1 MILAVIFMRAIQKNR
16 VVILA
21 GDGIGGDAVA
31 FLDAANFVE
40 FAAILFQTRGVV
52 AQGNH
57 IPDALGR
64 VDAACDREGA
74 IRFFFAFA
82 TVGIAVPFD
91 GTIVLRIAI
100 NDLVILA
107 FEMLQRCDATLDAVT
122 HWRIAFAGDV
132 SGRFV
137 AAGVPD
143 ILGAGRR
150 KVNTWIGLRDASF
163 LGIASLGFVTG
174 LAFHLVVAARLQP
187 AIVFVAGRLKIFARV
202 FVNNHGTCCR
212 VNLTFVRTHD
222 ERGDFCTSRAMSEVG
237 MKFIAVTGFVVIKFT
252 VSTGVDALLIRA
264 TVKR

>member
-1 MILAVIFMRAIQKNR
+1 MLRIADDVVVFMLLAVIFMRAIQKNR

-52 AQGNH
+52 AQGNDVS
-57 IPDALGR
+57 DALGR

-107 FEMLQRCDATLDAVT
+107 FEMLRWRDATLDAVT

-150 KVNTWIGLRDASF
+150 KGKTRIESRPRNASI
-163 LGIASLGFVTG
+163 LGMAGLGFVTG

-187 AIVFVAGRLKIFARV
+187 AIVFVA
-202 FVNNHGTCCR
+202 
-212 VNLTFVRTHD
+212 
-222 ERGDFCTSRAMSEVG
+222 
-237 MKFIAVTGFVVIKFT
+237 
-252 VSTGVDALLIRA
+252 
-264 TVKR
+264 